1 MSKRFSITIND
12 GLYETLS
19 SKAQELGLTPNK
31 YTAMLLVENLQPN
44 PGQVT
49 DTSDIENTIMATGR
63 RRNYTLDLAD
73 ASILRRKAQ
82 NLGLNDTAYLR
93 ILIRTKTF
101 KLIDYTVDDLF
112 AYLSQL
118 QKAIDSILAFVEL
131 IRKDGKGVVFAPD
144 VQHMTE
150 LAEQLKSLM
159 LAQVDQAFKT
169 RSAVYDNMIKKI
181 EDSL

>member
-1 MSKRFSITIND
+1 MSKRFSVTIED
-12 GLYETLS
+12 RLFEALS
-19 SKAQELGLTPNK
+19 TKAQSLAMTPGK
-31 YTAMLLVENLQPN
+31 YTAMLIAENLHPD

-49 DTSDIENTIMATGR
+49 DTKDIEDTIIATGR

-82 NLGLNDTAYLR
+82 SLGLNDTAYLR

-101 KLIDYTVDDLF
+101 KRIDYTVDDLF

-118 QKAIDSILAFVEL
+118 QKVIDSIHSFIEL
-131 IRKDGKGVVFAPD
+131 IRKDGKGAVFAPD
-144 VQHMTE
+144 IKHMTE

-159 LAQVDQAFKT
+159 LVQVEQSFKN
-169 RSAVYDNMIKKI
+169 RSKVYDKMIKKI